1 MRTVSDTRREISRKI
16 TKQSNCEANGRPG
29 TPLCYL
35 CDERVVGHHH
45 GDGPEESLE
54 VVGKLRSTGVAGV
67 HGDEGG
73 ARHHQPDL
81 LALKHE
87 PCQLNGTDDK

>member
-1 MRTVSDTRREISRKI
+1 MAER
-16 TKQSNCEANGRPG
+16 A
-29 TPLCYL
+29 LCYL
-35 CDERVVGHHH
+35 CDECVVGHHH

-54 VVGKLRSTGVAGV
+54 VVGKLCSAGVAGV

-73 ARHHQPDL
+73 ARHHQLDVF
-81 LALKHE
+81 ALKHE